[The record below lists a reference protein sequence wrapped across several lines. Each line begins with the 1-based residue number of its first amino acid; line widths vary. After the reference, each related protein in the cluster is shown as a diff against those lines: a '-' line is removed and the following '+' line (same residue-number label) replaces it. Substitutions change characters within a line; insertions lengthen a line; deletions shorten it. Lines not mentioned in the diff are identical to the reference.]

1 MKIFNLKLVHL
12 TLASIFAA
20 SMALS
25 GASVAQQAPEQPQ
38 AATHVSEA
46 DLERFAVAR
55 ESIVSIQEDYSAR
68 LQGAGDPEEA
78 GKLQQQANEEMIG
91 AVDQAGLDVESFNA
105 IAMALQGNPELQQKL
120 EQVAP

>member
-1 MKIFNLKLVHL
+1 MKIFNL

-20 SMALS
+20 ALALS
-25 GASVAQQAPEQPQ
+25 GTAVAQQALEQPQ
-38 AATHVSEA
+38 AATNVSDA

-55 ESIVSIQEDYSAR
+55 DSIVSIQEDYSAR

-91 AVDQAGLDVESFNA
+91 AVQEAGLDVESFNA
-105 IAMALQGNPELQQKL
+105 IAMALQGNPELQKKL
-120 EQVAP
+120 EEVAP